1 MLLFNLFDLILQLRD
16 SFWFGIFFNPIKM
29 TILPKGQIFK
39 STPFFRT
46 VSSLSICYMIW
57 FQIAV
62 LKYMVSRI
70 FVAKEKCSYKN
81 RFITG
86 NRNFFHISYFDI
98 LIIFS
103 TKKVYSFSANEISL
117 FALISLKNTFYC
129 LVLINFILPQ
139 TLSPFNPHE
148 TGYRDFIFFSFEIKI
163 CNKYGCHRTKLMNY
177 KQQIYLGK
185 DSVIRCPSKTHVKF
199 NFKDKPKR
207 IHIINNELYI
217 SGTVFSKRAFS
228 QGLIFRFAVTQHKL
242 ISRVLKV

>member
-1 MLLFNLFDLILQLRD
+1 MKTDI
-16 SFWFGIFFNPIKM
+16 S
-29 TILPKGQIFK
+29 
-39 STPFFRT
+39 
-46 VSSLSICYMIW
+46 
-57 FQIAV
+57 
-62 LKYMVSRI
+62 
-70 FVAKEKCSYKN
+70 
-81 RFITG
+81 
-86 NRNFFHISYFDI
+86 FHISYFDI

-103 TKKVYSFSANEISL
+103 TKKVCSFSANEISL
-117 FALISLKNTFYC
+117 FALISLENPFFC

-148 TGYRDFIFFSFEIKI
+148 TGYRDFIFLLSFEIKI

-207 IHIINNELYI
+207 IHIIMSCTSL
-217 SGTVFSKRAFS
+217 GLFFFSKRAFS
-228 QGLIFRFAVTQHKL
+228 QGLIFKFSVTQHKL